1 MSAAPPMASARSS
14 PTRSSP
20 RGRWRA
26 AVRGLAASIQRST
39 TRLVAIAQVRAPTMA
54 AVTQPTV
61 RQPGQPPAART
72 IAMYANGRANTVC
85 SNLIASSRWRA
96 RPVRLTIWLSRA
108 SEAVV
113 VPAARDEVAHLVGHA
128 DLVRPRL
135 RDVVERPL
143 LRRVHAEL
151 AAVTV
156 AQRRVIEVVHRP
168 FEDHE
173 VAPGIDVAGGAPGD
187 LREVVHF

>member
-1 MSAAPPMASARSS
+1 MSAAPPIASARSS
-14 PTRSSP
+14 
-20 RGRWRA
+20 
-26 AVRGLAASIQRST
+26 
-39 TRLVAIAQVRAPTMA
+39 PTMA

-61 RQPGQPPAART
+61 RPPGQPPAART

-96 RPVRLTIWLSRA
+96 RLGGLTRA

-135 RDVVERPL
+135 RNVVERPL
-143 LRRVHAEL
+143 LRRVH
-151 AAVTV
+151 
-156 AQRRVIEVVHRP
+156 
-168 FEDHE
+168 
-173 VAPGIDVAGGAPGD
+173 
-187 LREVVHF
+187 

>member
-1 MSAAPPMASARSS
+1 MSAAPPIARARSW

-20 RGRWRA
+20 RGRGRV

-39 TRLVAIAQVRAPTMA
+39 TRLVAIAQVRAPIVA
-54 AVTQPTV
+54 AVTKPTV
-61 RQPGQPPAART
+61 RQPGPPPAART

-96 RPVRLTIWLSRA
+96 RLVLPEVELTRA

-113 VPAARDEVAHLVGHA
+113 VPAARDEVARLVGHA

-135 RDVVERPL
+135 PDVVERPL
-143 LRRVHAEL
+143 PPRLNAQL
-151 AAVTV
+151 AAVTL
-156 AQRRVIEVVHRP
+156 AQRPLRQD
-168 FEDHE
+168 DH
-173 VAPGIDVAGGAPGD
+173 
-187 LREVVHF
+187 